1 MADLTRLPN
10 LKMHNYWRREA
21 PMRSRL
27 RELGDRYRTTLD
39 TVREVG
45 AEIEQEVVAA
55 QAAGHSLSQIGEAS
69 GLSVPQLEY
78 ILMAADVQRHSAAQ

>member
-1 MADLTRLPN
+1 MADLIRLPN
-10 LKMHNYWRREA
+10 LRMQGYRRREA
-21 PMRSRL
+21 AMRSRL
-27 RELGDRYRTTLD
+27 RELGDRYLDTLE

-55 QAAGHSLSQIGEAS
+55 QAAGHSLAQIGEAS

-78 ILMAADVQRHSAAQ
+78 ILVAADCQRRLPAH